1 MKKLS
6 IIVAFVVMVTGL
18 AAVMSACNT
27 GKANAQTYVAMD
39 INPSVEFVLD
49 ENDKVI
55 AVKAANSDAEILL
68 YGAEGIVG
76 AQIEDASKRVAE
88 LAAKYGF
95 VSAENSTINVTV
107 TGKSADKEGKILAK
121 IDASFTAA
129 FSDTGLN
136 ITIVTNGGVLLNAR
150 LENLKAQ
157 YPDNADIQ
165 ALMPGKFRLVEA
177 AMSVD
182 KTLTVEAAA
191 AMTPHQ
197 LSEILYESE
206 KYHLEVLSE
215 SFEEA
220 YEELKLKFEQNKD
233 VLLDTAYLTLMDNGI
248 QKAAKAGE
256 YVALKTAYRA
266 IEYIEEIKGEI
277 KPVLTD
283 EQLAKIAEAVNQ
295 NADEFIAGVKAYGEA
310 TEDAVEDYLERIYR
324 NLSEAE
330 RDALEDVYEAAEDLI
345 EEMEEAMET
354 IASEELAEIRNALA
368 PIAEYLSVEI
378 DKIKDYDDLED
389 YVLDKI
395 EDRIE
400 EVEDWFDE
408 NLTKEEKQEIADA
421 KKAMQDKIA
430 ELQSEFEQ
438 AVADLKDQVG
448 KELKNRQQERERR
461 AA

>member
-1 MKKLS
+1 
-6 IIVAFVVMVTGL
+6 
-18 AAVMSACNT
+18 
-27 GKANAQTYVAMD
+27 
-39 INPSVEFVLD
+39 
-49 ENDKVI
+49 
-55 AVKAANSDAEILL
+55 
-68 YGAEGIVG
+68 
-76 AQIEDASKRVAE
+76 
-88 LAAKYGF
+88 
-95 VSAENSTINVTV
+95 
-107 TGKSADKEGKILAK
+107 
-121 IDASFTAA
+121 
-129 FSDTGLN
+129 
-136 ITIVTNGGVLLNAR
+136 
-150 LENLKAQ
+150 
-157 YPDNADIQ
+157 
-165 ALMPGKFRLVEA
+165 
-177 AMSVD
+177 MSVD

>member
-88 LAAKYGF
+88 LAVKYGF

-165 ALMPGKFRLVEA
+165 ALTPGKFRLVE
-177 AMSVD
+177 
-182 KTLTVEAAA
+182 A